1 MKISTLR
8 TLLIAIF
15 AVAGCSMLAAA
26 QTTVSMELSD
36 YSGSCRDGGQFTDPS
51 GKIQVSLSKGTNT
64 LNEPWFSRYS
74 SSTNGLYLYSGN
86 TIELSLTDDEFY
98 IESVEFVCD
107 LNYTFSMVSNPSCTL
122 SSGSLTDKGHN
133 DYYYEVFEWN
143 TEKGK
148 QPLSFMITIGGSSRS
163 DHVVLTENIKVTY
176 SQSTAQPEPNLKP
189 IDKLTFY
196 KGSFAKFPTVQTSS
210 GEAIDIKPEATKI
223 AVKGNSSS
231 TTQNVAVQD
240 GYLKGMQSGN
250 YIVTFATKRTE
261 DYRSTT
267 DSFEVEVVDPA
278 SYKDNI
284 IVCADHKSTMNT
296 TSTTKEGSVE
306 LTLQKGT
313 TTNVPKALGNG
324 NLEMYSDNLVSI
336 KLTDDDCF
344 IYQVVF
350 NSVSSGTR
358 VTSLRS
364 TTSGVEGTYF
374 SSQASPDF
382 FCRWTA
388 ASGVRTQN
396 VTLEISANNAAEVV
410 SIEVRYKRRIEVPE
424 AVLAPV
430 SAVKAP
436 LKCFTDLPEVKDAL
450 FNSKLPIDL
459 SSIRIIGK
467 SWDDSVIEFKDGTII
482 PKDVKSVGSCTV
494 GFSTLPT
501 ELMGST
507 SGEFELTVE
516 KMKVTVGSFASYPI
530 IDREWNKSGRY
541 TFDDMITLPDNL
553 AVEIKAPVSVTIA
566 PKGFSVV
573 EEADRTLENSKESEA
588 VWRQWQAIVDSPG
601 VVDGFLD
608 IPPSALPMAGSENGF
623 SVGFDI
629 ACSGQYDVT
638 FKNNSSAEYQF
649 INGETNRTATSITR
663 TLEIY
668 PSLTQSYSYVLNGKK
683 YTDDGLTIN
692 GVQLSNGMTMS
703 YPAQNGLYMENSLDN
718 SRLYIPGVYMA
729 DVYYW
734 YEGLDE
740 VSPAAVSPVS
750 SYRKMEDNFI
760 DISGLKNLPQDGEMT
775 LYLYLKKN
783 GAATP
788 IMSSSG
794 HSEHFLTMSLDTKN
808 AVPTGID
815 RVQEE
820 VNPVF
825 YNLQGVRVANP
836 APGQLYVKVAGGK
849 AEKVIVK

>member
-26 QTTVSMELSD
+26 PTTVSIKLLN
-36 YSGSCRDGGQFTDPS
+36 YSGYCYDGGQFTDPS

-64 LNEPWFSRYS
+64 QYEPRFSRYS
-74 SSTNGLYLYSGN
+74 TGPDGLYLYSGN
-86 TIELSLTDDEFY
+86 TIELSITDDEFY
-98 IESVEFVCD
+98 IESVEFECD
-107 LNYTFSMVSNPSCTL
+107 DKYTFNPSCAL
-122 SSGSLTDKGHN
+122 SSGSLTDKGYN
-133 DYYYEVFEWN
+133 SNYYEVFEWN

-148 QPLSFMITIGGSSRS
+148 QPLNFMITIGGSSSS

-176 SQSTAQPEPNLKP
+176 SQSTAQPAPTLKQF
-189 IDKLTFY
+189 DKLTFY
-196 KGSFAKFPTVQTSS
+196 KGSFAKFPTVQTTS
-210 GEAIDIKPEATKI
+210 GEVIDIKPEATKI

-231 TTQNVAVQD
+231 ATQNVAVQD

-250 YIVTFATKRTE
+250 YIVTFTTKRTE

-267 DSFEVEVVDPA
+267 GSFEVEVVDPA
-278 SYKDNI
+278 SYKDDI

-306 LTLQKGT
+306 LILQKGT
-313 TTNVPKALGNG
+313 TNNVPQVLGNG

-350 NSVSSGTR
+350 NCLSSGRR
-358 VTSLRS
+358 VIGLRS
-364 TTSGVEGTYF
+364 TTSGVDGTYF
-374 SSQASPDF
+374 SSQASPDY

-396 VTLEISANNAAEVV
+396 VTLEISANNAAEVI

-424 AVLAPV
+424 AVLAQV
-430 SAVKAP
+430 SAVKTP

-459 SSIRIIGK
+459 SSIRIIDK
-467 SWDDSVIEFKDGTII
+467 NWDGSVIEFKDGTII

-507 SGEFELTVE
+507 SGEFQLTVE

-573 EEADRTLENSKESEA
+573 AEADRTLENSKESVA
-588 VWRQWQAIVDSPG
+588 VWRQWQAIVDSNG

-608 IPPSALPMAGSENGF
+608 TAPSALPMAGSDNGF

-638 FKNNSSAEYQF
+638 FKNNSSTEYQF
-649 INGETNRTATSITR
+649 INGETNKSTTATSITR

-668 PSLTQSYSYVLNGKK
+668 PSLTQSYSYVLNGKE

-740 VSPAAVSPVS
+740 VAPAAASPVS

-775 LYLYLKKN
+775 LYLYLQKN

-820 VNPVF
+820 INPVF

-836 APGQLYVKVAGGK
+836 VPGQLYVKVAGGK